1 MDYESRSAEVGLR
14 RSARVASPREGVVV
28 ATKSARAAAAKE
40 ADIVQELTE
49 QVQERTA
56 GTSSAPDDGVEETVL
71 DAGVE
76 EGAKPRRLNDVD
88 GVVMSLASK
97 GLMNSQISA
106 HLTEVYGAQVSPEA
120 IGRITDRVLEE
131 MVEWQ
136 TRPLDPVY
144 PVMFIDAM
152 VVKIRDGKTAN
163 RPVHTAIG
171 INLEGNRDICGLWV
185 GEGGEGAKYWHQV
198 LTEIA
203 NRGVEDVCFLVCDGL
218 KGLPDAVNA
227 VWPQTI
233 VQTCVVHLIRNT
245 FRYASR
251 NDHQKIVKDVRPIYT
266 APNEQAARE
275 RFMEFASR
283 WGEKY
288 PAIVKLWDNA
298 WAEFV
303 PFLDYSPDIRELVYT
318 TNAIENLHSRL
329 RQAVR
334 AHGYFQTEQ
343 AALKCLYLAIRSF
356 DPTGLGQLKWSN
368 RWKAAL
374 NAFAITFEGR
384 IELND

>member
-1 MDYESRSAEVGLR
+1 MEAEVSLR
-14 RSARVASPREGVVV
+14 GKEIVV
-28 ATKSARAAAAKE
+28 ATKSAKAAARGADEDPE
-40 ADIVQELTE
+40 AVEDAAEA
-49 QVQERTA
+49 A
-56 GTSSAPDDGVEETVL
+56 GGADGGVAIAEDGARGPAAQRQLHDVE
-71 DAGVE
+71 
-76 EGAKPRRLNDVD
+76 
-88 GVVMSLASK
+88 GVVLSLASK
-97 GLMNSQISA
+97 GLTNSQVAA
-106 HLTEVYGAQVSPEA
+106 HLAEVYGADVSPEVV
-120 IGRITDRVLEE
+120 GRITDSVVEE

-152 VVKIRDGKTAN
+152 VVKIRDGKSAN
-163 RPVHTAIG
+163 RPVHTALAV
-171 INLEGNRDICGLWV
+171 NLDGNREILGLWV

-203 NRGVEDVCFLVCDGL
+203 NRGVGDVCFLVCDGL
-218 KGLPDAVNA
+218 TGLPDAVSA

-251 NDHQKIVKDVRPIYT
+251 NHRAQIVKDVRPIYL
-266 APNEQAARE
+266 APNEQAAKE
-275 RFMEFASR
+275 RFLEFAAR
-283 WGEKY
+283 WGERY
-288 PAIVKLWDNA
+288 PAVIKLWENA
-298 WAEFV
+298 WPEFV
-303 PFLDYSPDIRELVYT
+303 PFLDYSPEIRELVYT
-318 TNAIENLHSRL
+318 TNAIESLHSRL

-334 AHGYFQTEQ
+334 AHVYFQTEQ
-343 AALKCLYLAIRSF
+343 AALKCLYLAIRSL
-356 DPTGLGQLKWSN
+356 DPTGLGRTKWSN

>member
-1 MDYESRSAEVGLR
+1 VAKASASVEAQAEDADLAETL
-14 RSARVASPREGVVV
+14 SEQAQ
-28 ATKSARAAAAKE
+28 AAAAADGEE
-40 ADIVQELTE
+40 APGDPSEP
-49 QVQERTA
+49 TA
-56 GTSSAPDDGVEETVL
+56 GDG
-71 DAGVE
+71 AR
-76 EGAKPRRLNDVD
+76 PRRLSDVD

-97 GLMNSQISA
+97 GLASTQISA
-106 HLTEVYGAQVSPEA
+106 HLAEVYGASVSPEA
-120 IGRITDRVLEE
+120 VRRITDRVLEE

-136 TRPLDPVY
+136 TRPLDQVY

-198 LTEIA
+198 LTEIS
-203 NRGVEDVCFLVCDGL
+203 NRGVADLCFLVCDGL

-233 VQTCVVHLIRNT
+233 VQTCVVHLLRNT
-245 FRYASR
+245 FRYGSR
-251 NDHQKIVKDVRPIYT
+251 NDHQKLLKDVRPIYT

-275 RFMEFASR
+275 RFMEFAAR

-334 AHGYFQTEQ
+334 AHGYFHTEQ

>member
-1 MDYESRSAEVGLR
+1 MAGKSTRTKAEDADLG
-14 RSARVASPREGVVV
+14 
-28 ATKSARAAAAKE
+28 E
-40 ADIVQELTE
+40 ALVE
-49 QVQERTA
+49 QVQQAVTGE
-56 GTSSAPDDGVEETVL
+56 SSAPKVRAAEPAAPADEGPVVEVLEPAAPDG
-71 DAGVE
+71 AR
-76 EGAKPRRLNDVD
+76 RRLSDVD

-106 HLTEVYGAQVSPEA
+106 HVAEVYGANVSPEA
-120 IGRITDRVLEE
+120 VGRITDRVLEE

-171 INLEGNRDICGLWV
+171 IDLEGNRDICGLWV

-198 LTEIA
+198 LTEIS
-203 NRGVEDVCFLVCDGL
+203 NRGVADVCFLVCDGL
-218 KGLPDAVNA
+218 QGLPDAVNA

-233 VQTCVVHLIRNT
+233 VQTCVVHLLRNT
-245 FRYASR
+245 FRYGSR
-251 NDHQKIVKDVRPIYT
+251 NDHQKLLKDVRPIYT

-275 RFMEFASR
+275 RFMEFADR

-288 PAIVKLWDNA
+288 PAVVKLWDNA

-356 DPTGLGQLKWSN
+356 DPTGLGRLKWSN

-384 IELND
+384 IEMND